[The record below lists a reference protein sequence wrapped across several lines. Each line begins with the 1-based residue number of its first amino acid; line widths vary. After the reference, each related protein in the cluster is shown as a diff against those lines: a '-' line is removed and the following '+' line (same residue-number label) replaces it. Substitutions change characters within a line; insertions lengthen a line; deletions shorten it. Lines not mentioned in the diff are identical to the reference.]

1 MIIEQTQSLIELG
14 SMRFSVCDDPELHTM
29 LALVIEALRQVQSVA
44 KERKLTGP
52 EFLQYRDVLI
62 DAKQFILIVD
72 EAKHVAIRET
82 ACLQQQY

>member
-14 SMRFSVCDDPELHTM
+14 SMRFAVCDDPELHTM

-72 EAKHVAIRET
+72 EAKHVAIREA